1 MDTDDEFK
9 NEINKEIHNDGLKG
23 LNIFA
28 PFAKDSKQIKE
39 DYIKMNKA
47 QYEGKY
53 NVINKIHG

>member
-9 NEINKEIHNDGLKG
+9 NEINKEIHKDGLKG

-39 DYIKMNKA
+39 EYIKMNKA
-47 QYEGKY
+47 QHEGKY
-53 NVINKIHG
+53 TVINKIHG

>member
-9 NEINKEIHNDGLKG
+9 NEINKEIHKDGLKG

-28 PFAKDSKQIKE
+28 PFAKGSKQIKD

-53 NVINKIHG
+53 TVINKIQG